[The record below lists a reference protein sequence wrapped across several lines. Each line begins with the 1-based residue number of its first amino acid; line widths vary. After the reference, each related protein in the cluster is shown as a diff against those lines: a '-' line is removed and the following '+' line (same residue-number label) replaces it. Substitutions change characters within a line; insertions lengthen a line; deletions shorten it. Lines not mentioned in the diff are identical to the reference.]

1 MGGVFVDGKVQRE
14 WKGRKKGMENEKNRS
29 PLTRD
34 FFLTSSSSA
43 LCCRPTAGARYAS
56 CWSGP

>member
-1 MGGVFVDGKVQRE
+1 
-14 WKGRKKGMENEKNRS
+14 MENEKNRS